1 MSTTQF
7 IQANKTRIENI
18 DGNLDEAAITI
29 MGESGRLEFYY
40 FENGVLVNAK
50 AKNTNLVEWWSRGG
64 TAVYIPYAYSIMYRV
79 PRALG
84 SIYAWRG
91 DFRDLE

>member
-29 MGESGRLEFYY
+29 MGANGRLEFYY
-40 FENGVLVNAK
+40 FKDGVMVSAR
-50 AKNTNLVEWWSRGG
+50 AKNPNV
-64 TAVYIPYAYSIMYRV
+64 
-79 PRALG
+79 RA
-84 SIYAWRG
+84 W
-91 DFRDLE
+91 

>member
-1 MSTTQF
+1 MRSATRISSSQPSIFLIIQYTWANACWLSVAMSTTQF
-7 IQANKTRIENI
+7 IQDNKTRIENI

-50 AKNTNLVEWWSRGG
+50 AKNTNLVKW
-64 TAVYIPYAYSIMYRV
+64 
-79 PRALG
+79 
-84 SIYAWRG
+84 
-91 DFRDLE
+91 

>member
-7 IQANKTRIENI
+7 IQDNKTRIQNI

-40 FENGVLVNAK
+40 FESGVLVNAK
-50 AKNTNLVEWWSRGG
+50 AKNTNLVKW
-64 TAVYIPYAYSIMYRV
+64 
-79 PRALG
+79 
-84 SIYAWRG
+84 
-91 DFRDLE
+91 

>member
-1 MSTTQF
+1 MAMSTHQF
-7 IQANKTRIENI
+7 IQQNQDRIENI

-50 AKNTNLVEWWSRGG
+50 AKNTNLVEW
-64 TAVYIPYAYSIMYRV
+64 
-79 PRALG
+79 
-84 SIYAWRG
+84 
-91 DFRDLE
+91 